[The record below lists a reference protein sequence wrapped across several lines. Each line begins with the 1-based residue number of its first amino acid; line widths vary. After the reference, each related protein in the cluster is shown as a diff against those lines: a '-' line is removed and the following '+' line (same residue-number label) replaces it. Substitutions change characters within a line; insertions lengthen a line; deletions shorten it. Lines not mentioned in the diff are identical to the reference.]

1 MMPFSAARGRSPSRD
16 MAYGPS
22 SLPEKMKVTEETNDI
37 PLDDDNDKNLY
48 EVDARQDDEIAI
60 RECSALEP
68 TVLYEL
74 IKSRK
79 WSAVVNRLRNQ
90 RCAVEEAATW
100 IVERNVDDS
109 VRWKLLPLHQ
119 ACENQAPS
127 ELIRALLDIHPPSV
141 LMKDSAGD
149 LPLHLACRERAS
161 FKTICLLV
169 ETDPDAAKVVDE
181 EGRLPLHLA
190 CRQGAGHD
198 IVNVLL
204 EYHFRAARTQD
215 AYQLLP
221 LHWACAQNANPDVI
235 ESLLRANPEAVEVK
249 DQWGRSP
256 SSLAVASTNPQK
268 ETVLEYLDRDA
279 SYWTSSLLHKV
290 RNLEKE
296 VGNRTESEARTFNK
310 ATNLEEKLAEVS
322 AASTLAAQSF
332 RELKEE
338 LVEEN
343 MMLKNKVRSL
353 TKKHNKSEETIKRL
367 DVEKTETKQ
376 SIKELKMKLGA
387 LSELFRH
394 MEEQRLSILK
404 VTGDWEDALHR
415 ATDLTS

>member
-1 MMPFSAARGRSPSRD
+1 MTLSAARSLSPSRD
-16 MAYGPS
+16 VAYGLSTP
-22 SLPEKMKVTEETNDI
+22 PGKVKETTNDCDLPI
-37 PLDDDNDKNLY
+37 DDDINLP
-48 EVDARQDDEIAI
+48 EVDARQDDEV
-60 RECSALEP
+60 RTLECSALEP

-90 RCAVEEAATW
+90 RSAADEAATW
-100 IVERNVDDS
+100 IVERNVDGS

-127 ELIRALLDIHPPSV
+127 ELIRTLLDVYPSSIT
-141 LMKDSAGD
+141 MKDSAGD

-161 FKTICLLV
+161 FKTICLLL
-169 ETDPDAAKVVDE
+169 ERDPTAAKVVDE

-204 EYHFRAARTQD
+204 EYHFRAARTPD

-221 LHWACAQNANPDVI
+221 LHWACAQNANADVI
-235 ESLLRANPEAVEVK
+235 ECLLRANPEAVEVK

-256 SSLAVASTNPQK
+256 TSLAVASTNPEK
-268 ETVLEYLDRDA
+268 EIVLEYLERDG

-296 VGNRTESEARTFNK
+296 VGNRAESEARTLNK
-310 ATNLEEKLAEVS
+310 AANLEEKLAEVS
-322 AASTLAAQSF
+322 AASNIAGQAF

-338 LVEEN
+338 LEEEN

-353 TKKHNKSEETIKRL
+353 TKKCNKSEESIEKLDMERTEMKKR
-367 DVEKTETKQ
+367 
-376 SIKELKMKLGA
+376 IKELKMKLGA
-387 LSELFRH
+387 LSELFRN

-415 ATDLTS
+415 ATDLTSE